1 MEIIL
6 LIVLLGTTLTIFE
19 LSGIRFILGLLFLL
33 ALIVVGLIAL
43 IPAYNDKNAGWG
55 FLGAVCFG
63 ALFSLMLI
71 HRKTGMMNK
80 TMLITAFFAALGFF
94 IGMAK
99 LKVAPHMEEE
109 SHEEPAPTETAEVST
124 TFTPGK
130 YIASSSGTTY
140 HKPTCTWA
148 KKIKEERQVWFGSEA
163 EAKKD
168 YKPHSCLK

>member
-6 LIVLLGTTLTIFE
+6 LIVLLGTTLTIFQ
-19 LSGIRFILGLLFLL
+19 LTGIKFILGLLFLC

-43 IPAYNDKNAGWG
+43 IPVYNDKNAGWG
-55 FLGAVCFG
+55 FLGAVYFG

-71 HRKTGMMNK
+71 HRKTGMVNK

-99 LKVAPHMEEE
+99 LKVAPPMKEETTN
-109 SHEEPAPTETAEVST
+109 EEVAEVST
-124 TFTPGK
+124 TFDPGK
-130 YIASSSGTTY
+130 YVASSSGTTF
-140 HKPTCTWA
+140 HKPTCIWA
-148 KKIKEERQVWFGSEA
+148 KKIKEERQVWFGSEE